1 MIGQAWVQFLAIN
14 RLIPTVSYAP
24 YGTRGDHV
32 PFQYMMDRL
41 NEYGMTIKNHIDDQ
55 IEYKN
60 SWGSK
65 VSRRISLI
73 SLLTFGFGPWPFF
86 SE

>member
-1 MIGQAWVQFLAIN
+1 M
-14 RLIPTVSYAP
+14 
-24 YGTRGDHV
+24 